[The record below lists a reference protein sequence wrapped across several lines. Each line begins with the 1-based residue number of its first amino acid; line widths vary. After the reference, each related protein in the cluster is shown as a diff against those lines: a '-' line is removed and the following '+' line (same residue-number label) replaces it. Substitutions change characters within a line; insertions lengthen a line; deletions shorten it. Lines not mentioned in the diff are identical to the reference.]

1 MRRWKMA
8 KIKDLDDCVSGR
20 DYAEYFQRQGIEV
33 TKNGSYFEYE
43 KDGIYVRVP
52 DSARCLPKET
62 RSTINSALVKA
73 GLLLV
78 LLVGILAAVLL

>member
-1 MRRWKMA
+1 MA

-43 KDGIYVRVP
+43 QNGVTVRVP

-62 RSTINSALVKA
+62 RSMINGALIKA
-73 GLLLV
+73 GLLV
-78 LLVGILAAVLL
+78 TVLAAIVMAVIL